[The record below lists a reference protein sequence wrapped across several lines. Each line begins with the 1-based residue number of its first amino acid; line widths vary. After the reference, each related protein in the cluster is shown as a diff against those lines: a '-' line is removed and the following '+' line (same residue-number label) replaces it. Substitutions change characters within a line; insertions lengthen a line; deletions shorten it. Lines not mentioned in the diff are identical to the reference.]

1 MAENRK
7 RSLQETKA
15 KGKGRSAGHE
25 RSMAM
30 ILAID
35 MGNTNIKVGIISEG
49 ESLSVK
55 EERLMT
61 DYDKTSM
68 EYALMIM
75 SILEFYKV
83 DREDFEGAVISS
95 VVPPLTGVIETAVKK
110 ALGLKP
116 LIVNGSMDM
125 SISLEKLPIPELLGA
140 DLIIGAEAAFNLY
153 KPPVIIINM
162 GTATTLTLVGES
174 GRFEGGLILPGLKT
188 SISALASG
196 TAQLPEIDLS
206 SPGSVIT
213 IDTVESMRSGIIYGN
228 AAQLD
233 GLIGRMEAELTKT
246 CTVVA
251 TGGLSRFVI
260 PYCRHDI
267 LMDDKLLMKGLL
279 MLYKR
284 NKVQ

>member
-1 MAENRK
+1 
-7 RSLQETKA
+7 
-15 KGKGRSAGHE
+15 
-25 RSMAM
+25 M

-83 DREDFEGAVISS
+83 YREDFEGAVISS

-233 GLIGRMEAELTKT
+233 GLIGRMEAELAKT